1 VGFNYRQPGRIKR
14 ADWMMLAA
22 AVIVV
27 AALVIWA
34 VH

>member
-1 VGFNYRQPGRIKR
+1 MGFNYRQPGRIKR
-14 ADWMMLAA
+14 ADWVMLIA
-22 AVIVV
+22 AVVVV